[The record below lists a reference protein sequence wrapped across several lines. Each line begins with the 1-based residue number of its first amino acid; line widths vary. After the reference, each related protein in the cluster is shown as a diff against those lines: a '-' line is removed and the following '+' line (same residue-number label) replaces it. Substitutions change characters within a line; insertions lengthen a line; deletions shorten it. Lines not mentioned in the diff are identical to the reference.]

1 MIVKDVMIVNPFY
14 VAPETSLTE
23 AKALMTKRNI
33 SKLPVIDRYGK
44 LAGII
49 TKNDLAKA
57 GPSEAT
63 TLDMYEISYLLS
75 KLTVEKIMTRK
86 VVSTVETEVVEE
98 AARIMVDNQIGCLP
112 VLKDSTL
119 VGIVTESDLFHLFTD
134 MFGSRHEGVRAIIG
148 AKDRP
153 GQFAKIAAKIAT
165 LGGNIVSVVTY
176 EAKEK
181 GDRMFTL
188 KVTDVSLADMK
199 KALDECE
206 FEVSDIRLV

>member
-63 TLDMYEISYLLS
+63 TLDMYEIGYLLS